1 MSFITEW
8 VTNIILFIFIA
19 IILDML
25 LPRSAMQKYVKVVVS
40 LLLVSVIL
48 TPILKIFSYDFP
60 NLLSEELLN
69 SEAKED
75 SIKKSIE
82 FKKNEIQANNRAY
95 ILEQMA
101 VQMKNL
107 AEEELVENY
116 GLKVQKI
123 HLSVDETKEK
133 IESEN
138 DLKQV
143 TVFVEEKDLPHT
155 VETVKP
161 VEINMNEEDKKML
174 ANENEIIAQLAKTWG
189 VSKEK
194 ISIEMEGGG
203 LSE

>member
-48 TPILKIFSYDFP
+48 TPILNIFSYDFP

-174 ANENEIIAQLAKTWG
+174 ANENEIIVKLAETWG

>member
-174 ANENEIIAQLAKTWG
+174 ANENEIIAQLAETWG